1 MASEDLFP
9 NEMTEETDLAQEL
22 ERSEETMEHDNDNGN
37 DDDGKATDEDGATTN
52 SALANPASSKTI
64 RLLDSNGGKA
74 SAEHEHEAKLTQLPM
89 ARIRNI
95 MKLDPDLQIASN
107 EAVFAV
113 TRAVELFIES
123 LARES
128 FSYTAQS
135 KKKTVQKRDVEL
147 AISAVDSLMFLDGA
161 MNF

>member
-9 NEMTEETDLAQEL
+9 NELTEETDLAQEL
-22 ERSEETMEHDNDNGN
+22 QGSEELMDHENGNNDDN
-37 DDDGKATDEDGATTN
+37 DDDEKATDEDGATTN
-52 SALANPASSKTI
+52 VATNGKELSKTTT
-64 RLLDSNGGKA
+64 NGCKT
-74 SAEHEHEAKLTQLPM
+74 AEHEHEAKLTQLPM

-147 AISAVDSLMFLDGA
+147 AISAVDSLLFLDGA

>member
-1 MASEDLFP
+1 MASEDIFQTEYSEEPELEVEQRMETEP
-9 NEMTEETDLAQEL
+9 LDAAEAEDETEDVNPTEETTPPENAAAE
-22 ERSEETMEHDNDNGN
+22 
-37 DDDGKATDEDGATTN
+37 KPVATK
-52 SALANPASSKTI
+52 SAA
-64 RLLDSNGGKA
+64 D
-74 SAEHEHEAKLTQLPM
+74 HEPEAKLTQLPLG
-89 ARIRNI
+89 RVRNI
-95 MKLDPDLQIASN
+95 MKLDPDMHVATH

-113 TRAVELFIES
+113 TKAVELFIAS

-128 FSYTAQS
+128 YTYTAQS

>member
-1 MASEDLFP
+1 MASEDLF
-9 NEMTEETDLAQEL
+9 EHEFSEEQDLELEQVMETEAVDLGETEEPTEVL
-22 ERSEETMEHDNDNGN
+22 EESEEDPAKEAATEKTADKPVTNG
-37 DDDGKATDEDGATTN
+37 E
-52 SALANPASSKTI
+52 
-64 RLLDSNGGKA
+64 KA
-74 SAEHEHEAKLTQLPM
+74 SPEHEAKMTQLPL

-95 MKLDPDLQIASN
+95 MKLDPDMQVATH

-113 TRAVELFIES
+113 TKAVELFVAS

-128 FSYTAQS
+128 YTYTVQS
-135 KKKTVQKRDVEL
+135 KKKTIQKRDVEM

>member
-1 MASEDLFP
+1 MASEDLF
-9 NEMTEETDLAQEL
+9 EHEFSEEQEL
-22 ERSEETMEHDNDNGN
+22 ELEQVMETETVDQGETDEPTEMIEESEENPR
-37 DDDGKATDEDGATTN
+37 KEDPAEN
-52 SALANPASSKTI
+52 ALDKPAS
-64 RLLDSNGGKA
+64 NGEKA
-74 SAEHEHEAKLTQLPM
+74 SPEHEAKMTQLPL

-95 MKLDPDLQIASN
+95 MKLDPDMQVATN

-113 TRAVELFIES
+113 TKAVELFVAS

-128 FSYTAQS
+128 YTYTVQS
-135 KKKTVQKRDVEL
+135 KKKTIQKRDVEM

>member
-9 NEMTEETDLAQEL
+9 NELTEETDLAQEL
-22 ERSEETMEHDNDNGN
+22 QGSEELMDHENGN
-37 DDDGKATDEDGATTN
+37 DDHDDDEKATGEDGATTN
-52 SALANPASSKTI
+52 VATNGNESSKATT
-64 RLLDSNGGKA
+64 NGGKA
-74 SAEHEHEAKLTQLPM
+74 AEHEHEAKLTQLPM

>member
-9 NEMTEETDLAQEL
+9 PELSEEQNPGQELPMETEAEETEEPAEA
-22 ERSEETMEHDNDNGN
+22 EEIEETEENAPKESGNKPATNGVP
-37 DDDGKATDEDGATTN
+37 KSPPEQE
-52 SALANPASSKTI
+52 P
-64 RLLDSNGGKA
+64 
-74 SAEHEHEAKLTQLPM
+74 EAKITHLPL

-95 MKLDPDLQIASN
+95 MKLDPDLQMAN
-107 EAVFAV
+107 TEAVFTVAK
-113 TRAVELFIES
+113 AVELFIAS

-128 FSYTAQS
+128 YTYTAQS
-135 KKKTVQKRDVEL
+135 KKKTIQKRDVEM

>member
-9 NEMTEETDLAQEL
+9 QELSEEQDLELEQAMETEPVDSEPTEEPPEEL
-22 ERSEETMEHDNDNGN
+22 DAEETEKDPPSENGN
-37 DDDGKATDEDGATTN
+37 ENTVEKPATNGVKPTDHESD
-52 SALANPASSKTI
+52 SKI
-64 RLLDSNGGKA
+64 
-74 SAEHEHEAKLTQLPM
+74 TQLPL

-95 MKLDPDLQIASN
+95 MKLDPDLHLANS
-107 EAVFAV
+107 EAVF
-113 TRAVELFIES
+113 TLTKAVELFIAS

-128 FSYTAQS
+128 YTYTAQS
-135 KKKTVQKRDVEL
+135 KKKTIQKRDVDM

>member
-9 NEMTEETDLAQEL
+9 QELTEEQDHEL
-22 ERSEETMEHDNDNGN
+22 EQAMETEPVDSEQTEEPPEELEAEETEKESPSENGT
-37 DDDGKATDEDGATTN
+37 DSTTEKPATNGVKPTTDHE
-52 SALANPASSKTI
+52 SDSKIT
-64 RLLDSNGGKA
+64 
-74 SAEHEHEAKLTQLPM
+74 HLPL

-95 MKLDPDLQIASN
+95 MKLDPDLHMAN
-107 EAVFAV
+107 LEAVF
-113 TRAVELFIES
+113 TLTKAVELFVAS

-128 FSYTAQS
+128 YTYTAQS
-135 KKKTVQKRDVEL
+135 KKKTIQKRDVDM

>member
-9 NEMTEETDLAQEL
+9 NELTEETDLAQEL
-22 ERSEETMEHDNDNGN
+22 QGSEELMDHENGN
-37 DDDGKATDEDGATTN
+37 NDDYDDDEKATDEDGTTTN
-52 SALANPASSKTI
+52 VATNGKELSKTTT
-64 RLLDSNGGKA
+64 NGGK

>member
-1 MASEDLFP
+1 MASEDLFQNDYSEDP
-9 NEMTEETDLAQEL
+9 DLEQEL
-22 ERSEETMEHDNDNGN
+22 QKTDEMNIDAVESDNDEPTEPNGP
-37 DDDGKATDEDGATTN
+37 TTN
-52 SALANPASSKTI
+52 SASENHPESTGNEPNKTT
-64 RLLDSNGGKA
+64 SNGEKP
-74 SAEHEHEAKLTQLPM
+74 SDAEPEAKLTHLPM

-128 FSYTAQS
+128 VSYTAQS
-135 KKKTVQKRDVEL
+135 KKKTIQKRDVDL